1 MAANGLV
8 LVFDI
13 DQTLSGEYFNPL
25 NNPENKEPILNERL
39 VSLLKEAVAARKPSG
54 TVSAIFI
61 LTNNGDPNFIT
72 LIKKAYN
79 TAVGRPDLPDVFEK
93 TLSSLDVS
101 RTREIEEDLTSR
113 LGKGLKDVKF
123 MMDQVGKSTDNLA
136 SRVFFFD
143 DMEHLMRQEL
153 TDQRQYIKITP
164 PFYNKEPDL
173 TDISFVLSKIRG
185 QKTGGKRKRTRKTR
199 RRTRRGKRRA

>member
-54 TVSAIFI
+54 TVTAIFI
-61 LTNNGDPNFIT
+61 LTNNGDGPFIT
-72 LIKKAYN
+72 LIQKAYDEK
-79 TAVGRPDLPDVFEK
+79 VGTPNVFEN
-93 TLSSLDVS
+93 TLSSRDES

-153 TDQRQYIKITP
+153 TDPRQYIKITP
-164 PFYNKEPDL
+164 PFDGVALDL
-173 TDISFVLSKIRG
+173 TDVSFVLSKIRG

>member
-25 NNPENKEPILNERL
+25 DNPDKKEPILNERL
-39 VSLLKEAVAARKPSG
+39 LSLLKKAVAARKPSG

-61 LTNNGDPNFIT
+61 LTNNGDPNFIDA
-72 LIKKAYN
+72 IKQAYN
-79 TAVGRPDLPDVFEK
+79 TAVGRDVFED
-93 TLSSLDVS
+93 TLSAVDESS
-101 RTREIEEDLTSR
+101 RTREIEKDR
-113 LGKGLKDVKF
+113 LGKDLRDVQF
-123 MMDQVGKSTDNLA
+123 MMGRVGKSIDNLA

-143 DMEHLMRQEL
+143 DMEHLMREDL

-164 PFYNKEPDL
+164 PFYAKEPDQ
-173 TDISFVLSKIRG
+173 TDLDFVLSKIRG
-185 QKTGGKRKRTRKTR
+185 AKLGGKRKRTRKTR

>member
-1 MAANGLV
+1 MATNGLV

-25 NNPENKEPILNERL
+25 DNPDKKEPILNERL
-39 VSLLKEAVAARKPSG
+39 LSLLKEAVAARKPSG

-61 LTNNGDPNFIT
+61 LTNNGDPNFIDA
-72 LIKKAYN
+72 IKQAYN
-79 TAVGRPDLPDVFEK
+79 TAVGRDVFED
-93 TLSSLDVS
+93 TLSAVDESS
-101 RTREIEEDLTSR
+101 RTREIEKDR
-113 LGKGLKDVKF
+113 LGKDLRDVQL
-123 MMDQVGKSTDNLA
+123 MMGRVGKSIDKLA

-143 DMEHLMRQEL
+143 DMEHLMRGDL

-164 PFYNKEPDL
+164 PFYAKEPDQ
-173 TDISFVLSKIRG
+173 TDLDFVLSKIRG
-185 QKTGGKRKRTRKTR
+185 AKSGGKRKRTRKTR